1 MRTGFAISIA
11 GAAALATMAMG
22 QPRVD
27 AARLPSASVRFSNH
41 LGMSHV
47 ATLSA
52 NDKVL
57 FESVASGVQTDYATV
72 TDTMVTFALK
82 IEGDTA
88 TANRTQT
95 LASDT
100 KFTVTASMGAGD
112 QPVLTV
118 QRDQAARGS
127 SNGRR

>member
-1 MRTGFAISIA
+1 
-11 GAAALATMAMG
+11 MA
-22 QPRVD
+22 QPKS
-27 AARLPSASVRFSNH
+27 ASARIPSASVRFSNR

-52 NDKVL
+52 NNKVL
-57 FESVASGVQTDYATV
+57 FESVAAGAQTDYAVV

-88 TANRTQT
+88 TATRTQT
-95 LASDT
+95 MGGDA

-112 QPVLTV
+112 QPTLTV
-118 QRDQAARGS
+118 ARDMSAGGDHR
-127 SNGRR
+127 